1 MIQLYKM
8 VKGRDLIISL
18 PKGLY
23 EKLIVHNILN
33 NLAFNVETTFQLAR
47 F

>member
-1 MIQLYKM
+1 M

-18 PKGLY
+18 ARGPQD
-23 EKLIVHNILN
+23 KLVVRNEFN
-33 NLAFNVETTFQLAR
+33 NLSFNVETVFQPAR